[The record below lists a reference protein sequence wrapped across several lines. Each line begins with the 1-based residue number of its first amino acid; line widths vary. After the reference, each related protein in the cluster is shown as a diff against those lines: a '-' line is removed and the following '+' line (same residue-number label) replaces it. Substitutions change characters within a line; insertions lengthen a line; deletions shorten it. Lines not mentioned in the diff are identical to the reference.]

1 MDGRLQY
8 VENGIEFAMIC
19 HKEIDKLPA
28 LNKRFGTRRGVYPQ
42 KVLSDFQAFT
52 PVRAF
57 VVPRPSYSMIKTK
70 YFLRNFSKK
79 LTMQIFVYSR
89 KAFAD

>member
-28 LNKRFGTRRGVYPQ
+28 LNKRFGAMRGVCPQ
-42 KVLSDFQAFT
+42 EAL
-52 PVRAF
+52 
-57 VVPRPSYSMIKTK
+57 
-70 YFLRNFSKK
+70 LNF
-79 LTMQIFVYSR
+79 
-89 KAFAD
+89 